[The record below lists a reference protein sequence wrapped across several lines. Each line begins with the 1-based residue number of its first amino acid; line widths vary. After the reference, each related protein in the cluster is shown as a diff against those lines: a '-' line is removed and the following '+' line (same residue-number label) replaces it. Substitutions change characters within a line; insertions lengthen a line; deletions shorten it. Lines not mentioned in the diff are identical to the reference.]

1 MTETLAPSL
10 PLVAI
15 VTPVRNGEEFFA
27 QTMESVQRQTYSSV
41 LHVLLDNASTDA
53 TPDIISRFKGRN
65 IPLAVAR
72 NKEPLPMIDNWNRAV
87 GMVPNEASYFIVLC
101 ADDVLRPEA
110 IAKLVEVAE
119 SDAAIMAV
127 TCNVYRNDEIMD
139 FGWPRDRT
147 VYSGEEVIHRLF
159 RQTPI
164 MDARVAMFRRSALDL
179 HTPFFDPALR
189 TAEDIEAVL
198 RVTARA
204 KLGFVHEPIAMVRE
218 YESNTTNAVTRPMGL
233 QFLDHFLVIERY
245 APTGRGDGSRNSIY
259 WDFRRYYLRRLL
271 IWRWL
276 KGNRQAYDYHIQR
289 LANLEARPRLLEYVD
304 AAIDLILKRSR
315 LRKNIYVFPG

>member
-127 TCNVYRNDEIMD
+127 RCYVC
-139 FGWPRDRT
+139 
-147 VYSGEEVIHRLF
+147 
-159 RQTPI
+159 
-164 MDARVAMFRRSALDL
+164 RVD
-179 HTPFFDPALR
+179 
-189 TAEDIEAVL
+189 
-198 RVTARA
+198 
-204 KLGFVHEPIAMVRE
+204 GFVDKTQLGPRSHP
-218 YESNTTNAVTRPMGL
+218 
-233 QFLDHFLVIERY
+233 Q
-245 APTGRGDGSRNSIY
+245 DGFDI
-259 WDFRRYYLRRLL
+259 LRC
-271 IWRWL
+271 
-276 KGNRQAYDYHIQR
+276 
-289 LANLEARPRLLEYVD
+289 P
-304 AAIDLILKRSR
+304 
-315 LRKNIYVFPG
+315 